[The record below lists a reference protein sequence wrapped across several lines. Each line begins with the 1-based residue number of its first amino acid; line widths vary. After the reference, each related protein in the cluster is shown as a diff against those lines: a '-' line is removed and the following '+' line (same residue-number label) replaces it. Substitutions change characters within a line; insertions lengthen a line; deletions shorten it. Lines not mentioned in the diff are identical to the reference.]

1 MKKIEKFIDKNQIKI
16 MLLLIF
22 ISMLALNFLTPLLA
36 DDYSYGLNLAN
47 KKLTGIIDIYN
58 YQIWHY
64 FNWGGRTIAHTFAQT
79 LLMFPKAIF
88 NIVNSIIYTCLVYLI
103 YLHGKLNRR
112 EKNSRNSYLILLIHL
127 ILWFIIP
134 VFGQSFIWLIG
145 SCNYLWT
152 TVIVVYFLLLFRKNE
167 KENKWYKIIIMF
179 LIGILAGWTNENT
192 SAGLIVILFST
203 LIIDKITTKK
213 WNLTKTKVAGIVG
226 SLIGFVLMIC
236 APGNYVRNAA
246 FKDDTFIIIKFI
258 KRAIDITGN
267 AEIYI
272 LPLIIAIIILISLK
286 IYHKKNIE
294 KEVTPFILGGFAATY
309 SMVASPQFPERSWT
323 GVIVYLI
330 IALVILVYDFEK
342 IHRIYKFILVDL
354 CIILSIIFIGE
365 YLNAARDINNLRN
378 TWNEREKIIEKSNKN
393 QIFKF
398 YRYETTNNKNPSY
411 GLSDIGNDY
420 KVWPNSSIAK
430 YYGIKGIKSKAY

>member
-79 LLMFPKAIF
+79 LLIFPKAIF

-152 TVIVVYFLLLFRKNE
+152 TMIVVYFLLLFRKNE

-203 LIIDKITTKK
+203 LIIDKITTKQ

-286 IYHKKNIE
+286 IYHKKKIE

>member
-286 IYHKKNIE
+286 IYHKKKIE

-365 YLNAARDINNLRN
+365 YLNSIDMRQLII
-378 TWNEREKIIEKSNKN
+378 KIH
-393 QIFKF
+393 
-398 YRYETTNNKNPSY
+398 PM
-411 GLSDIGNDY
+411 
-420 KVWPNSSIAK
+420 A
-430 YYGIKGIKSKAY
+430 

>member
-286 IYHKKNIE
+286 IYHKKKIE

>member
-47 KKLTGIIDIYN
+47 KKLTGIVDIFN
-58 YQIWHY
+58 YQMWHY
-64 FNWGGRTIAHTFAQT
+64 FNWGGRTVAHTFAQT
-79 LLMFPKAIF
+79 FLMFPKAIF
-88 NIVNSIIYTCLVYLI
+88 NIINSLMYTGLVYLI
-103 YLHGKLNRR
+103 YLHGQLNRK
-112 EKNSRNSYLILLIHL
+112 ENKKKSYLILLIHL

-152 TVIVVYFLLLFRKNE
+152 TVIVLYFLLLFRKNE
-167 KENKWYKIIIMF
+167 HESKWYKVVAMFIIG
-179 LIGILAGWTNENT
+179 LLAGWTNENT
-192 SAGLIVILFST
+192 SVGLIVILLST

-213 WNLTKTKVAGIVG
+213 WNLTKTKVAGIIG
-226 SLIGFVLMIC
+226 SLIGFILMIC
-236 APGNYVRNAA
+236 APGNYVRNAE
-246 FKDDTFIIIKFI
+246 FKDDTFIIVKFI

-272 LPLIIAIIILISLK
+272 LPLIITIIILISLK
-286 IYHKKNIE
+286 IYHKKKIE

-309 SMVASPQFPERSWT
+309 SMVASPTFPERAWT
-323 GVIVYLI
+323 GVIVYFVVAI
-330 IALVILVYDFEK
+330 VILVYDFEK

-365 YLNAARDINNLRN
+365 YLNTARDINALRA
-378 TWNEREKIIEKSNKN
+378 TWTEREKVIEKSNKN
-393 QIFKF
+393 QIYKF
-398 YRYETTNNKNPSY
+398 YRYETTNNKNPAY
-411 GLSDIGNDY
+411 GLNDIGEDY

-430 YYGIKGIKSKAY
+430 YYGIKGIKAKTY

>member
-112 EKNSRNSYLILLIHL
+112 EKNSRNSYLIILIHL

-286 IYHKKNIE
+286 IYHKKKIE

>member
-79 LLMFPKAIF
+79 LLIFPKAIF

-152 TVIVVYFLLLFRKNE
+152 TMIVVYFLLLFRKNE

-286 IYHKKNIE
+286 IYHKKKIE

>member
-286 IYHKKNIE
+286 IYHKKKIE

-354 CIILSIIFIGE
+354 CMILSIIFIGE

>member
-286 IYHKKNIE
+286 IYHKKKIE
-294 KEVTPFILGGFAATY
+294 KEVTPFILGGFSATY

-354 CIILSIIFIGE
+354 CMILSIIFIGE

>member
-112 EKNSRNSYLILLIHL
+112 EKNPRNSYLILLIHL

-236 APGNYVRNAA
+236 APGNYIRNAA

-286 IYHKKNIE
+286 IYHKKKIE

-342 IHRIYKFILVDL
+342 IHRIYKFILVDF

>member
-47 KKLTGIIDIYN
+47 NKLTGIIDIYN

-79 LLMFPKAIF
+79 LLMFPKTIF

-103 YLHGKLNRR
+103 YLHGKLNRK
-112 EKNSRNSYLILLIHL
+112 EKYSSNSYLILLIHL

-152 TVIVVYFLLLFRKNE
+152 TVIVLYFLLLFRKDE
-167 KENKWYKIIIMF
+167 QESKWYKITFIF
-179 LIGILAGWTNENT
+179 LISLLAGWTNENT

-213 WNLTKTKVAGIVG
+213 WNLTKTKIAGIIG
-226 SLIGFVLMIC
+226 SIIGFILMIC
-236 APGNYVRNAA
+236 APGNFVRNAE
-246 FKDDTFIIIKFI
+246 FKDDTFIIVKFI
-258 KRAIDITGN
+258 KRAIDITAN
-267 AEIYI
+267 AKIYI
-272 LPLIIAIIILISLK
+272 LPLVIAIIILISLK
-286 IYHKKNIE
+286 IYHKKKIE

-309 SMVASPQFPERSWT
+309 SMVASPTFPERSWT
-323 GVIVYLI
+323 GVIVYLMVAI
-330 IALVILVYDFEK
+330 VILVYDFEK

-365 YLNAARDINNLRN
+365 YLNTARDINNLRN
-378 TWNEREKIIEKSNKN
+378 TWNERKKVIEKSNKR
-393 QIFKF
+393 QVFKF
-398 YRYETTNNKNPSY
+398 YRYETNNNKNPAY
-411 GLSDIGNDY
+411 GLNDIGEDY

-430 YYGIKGIKSKAY
+430 YYGIKGIKTKTY